1 MPSSPAR
8 RSTRKSSSGT
18 QKKRG
23 SSLEGTANQVEHS
36 SSRQQQTTS
45 NKKPKKSSKKGEDS
59 SKPQNLLT
67 MFNRET
73 SPKTNNDAE
82 MLVTNGK
89 LQQQNNQREPIHHS
103 FSTPQKSSTKLVIRP
118 LSSAPAVSKNF
129 AEEVWTDY
137 LKQAVKAIQNATKV
151 TFSYEELYRKVEDIC
166 LLKLG
171 SFLFEKLQEEVEQH
185 VAKQINY
192 LQGYSH
198 EPETFLYGVN
208 KVWEEHCN
216 QMKLIRSI
224 FLFLDRSF
232 VLHNAP
238 VRSLW
243 DMGLKVFR
251 KYLQQNSEVERKTVQ
266 SIIALV
272 TAERNGESIPQDLV
286 KDMVRMFTALEIYGE
301 SFEKAFLD
309 ASSEYYYSEGNVLL
323 QQYDIYTYLKH
334 VEIRLSEEVNRVIH
348 YLDRTTKGPLIQLV
362 ENCLLE
368 SHTVEILDK
377 GFHSMM
383 EENRQEDLARLY
395 RLLARV
401 HQLDQLKKYLGIY
414 TKNTGARIIQDPEK
428 DNELVQLIL
437 DMKDKVDSIVCN
449 CFGKNETFQYAVKES
464 FESFVNMRQNK
475 PAELIAKYIDQI
487 LRTGN
492 KGYTEEELEGTL
504 DKVLQFFRFI
514 HGKDV
519 FEAFYKKD
527 LAKRLLL
534 GKSASLDLEK
544 TMISKLKAECGAGFT
559 SKLEGMFK
567 DIDLSQ
573 DIMKAFYESLEWKQ
587 CGNEVDLS
595 VVVLTSSYWPQNT
608 CGNVKLSKELLKLQ
622 SAFSRFYLNK
632 YAGRKLTW
640 NHSNSMCTIRANF
653 PKGQKTISLSLY
665 QTLVLLLFNE
675 TDALNLREIHEGIGL
690 EMKELK
696 RTLQSLACGKIRV
709 LRKEP
714 MSREVEEDDT
724 FYFNKDFQDK
734 RYRIKINQ
742 IQVKETAE
750 ENQQTTERVV
760 QDRQYQIDAAIV
772 RIMKTRKS
780 LTHSQLMSELYEQ
793 LKFPYQPTDLKKRIE
808 SLIDREYL
816 ERDSDTP
823 QLYRYLA

>member
-1 MPSSPAR
+1 MPYSPAR
-8 RSTRKSSSGT
+8 RSTRRSSSGT
-18 QKKRG
+18 QRKRG
-23 SSLEGTANQVEHS
+23 NSLEGKTNQAENS
-36 SSRQQQTTS
+36 SNRLEQTS
-45 NKKPKKSSKKGEDS
+45 CNKKPKKSSKKGEDPS
-59 SKPQNLLT
+59 QNLLT
-67 MFNRET
+67 MFNREN
-73 SPKTNNDAE
+73 SPQTKNDGE
-82 MLVTNGK
+82 VMISNGK
-89 LQQQNNQREPIHHS
+89 LQQQSNQREPIHQS

-118 LSSAPAVSKNF
+118 LASAPAVSKNF
-129 AEEVWTDY
+129 AEEIWINY

-151 TFSYEELYRKVEDIC
+151 VFSYEELYRKVEDVC
-166 LLKLG
+166 LLKWG

-185 VAKQINY
+185 VAIQINS

-198 EPETFLYGVN
+198 ESETFLYGVS

-251 KYLQQNSEVERKTVQ
+251 KYLQQNSEVEKKTVQ
-266 SIIALV
+266 STIALI
-272 TAERNGESIPQDLV
+272 TAERKGESIPQDLV
-286 KDMVRMFTALEIYGE
+286 KDMIRMFTALEIYGE

-309 ASSEYYYSEGNVLL
+309 ASSEYYNNEGNVLL

-334 VEIRLSEEVNRVIH
+334 VEIRLSEEVNRVVH
-348 YLDRTTKGPLIQLV
+348 YLDRITKAPLIQLV

-377 GFHSMM
+377 GFDNMM

-401 HQLDQLKKYLGIY
+401 HQLDQVKKYLGIY
-414 TKNTGARIIQDPEK
+414 TKSTGARIIQDPEK

-437 DMKDKVDSIVCN
+437 DMKDKVDSIVSN
-449 CFGKNETFQYAVKES
+449 CFDKNETFQYAVKES

-475 PAELIAKYIDQI
+475 PAELTAKYIDQI

-573 DIMKAFYESLEWKQ
+573 DIMKAFYESLEWKH

-595 VVVLTSSYWPQNT
+595 VVVLTSSYWPQST
-608 CGNVKLSKELLKLQ
+608 CGDVKLSKELLKLQ
-622 SAFSRFYLNK
+622 NAFSRFYLNK

-640 NHSNSMCTIRANF
+640 NHSNN
-653 PKGQKTISLSLY
+653 IS
-665 QTLVLLLFNE
+665 
-675 TDALNLREIHEGIGL
+675 
-690 EMKELK
+690 
-696 RTLQSLACGKIRV
+696 
-709 LRKEP
+709 
-714 MSREVEEDDT
+714 
-724 FYFNKDFQDK
+724 
-734 RYRIKINQ
+734 
-742 IQVKETAE
+742 
-750 ENQQTTERVV
+750 VV
-760 QDRQYQIDAAIV
+760 II
-772 RIMKTRKS
+772 
-780 LTHSQLMSELYEQ
+780 
-793 LKFPYQPTDLKKRIE
+793 
-808 SLIDREYL
+808 
-816 ERDSDTP
+816 
-823 QLYRYLA
+823 

>member
-8 RSTRKSSSGT
+8 RSKRRSSST
-18 QKKRG
+18 QRKRG
-23 SSLEGTANQVEHS
+23 SSSEGLANNKSEHS
-36 SSRQQQTTS
+36 NRQEQPS
-45 NKKPKKSSKKGEDS
+45 NKKLKKAAKKEDAS
-59 SKPQNLLT
+59 VDAKPQNLLT
-67 MFNRET
+67 LFNKEAPIRSNT
-73 SPKTNNDAE
+73 E
-82 MLVTNGK
+82 MSVSNGK
-89 LQQQNNQREPIHHS
+89 LQQNNQRDASSRSS
-103 FSTPQKSSTKLVIRP
+103 FGNTQKSASKLVIRP
-118 LSSAPAVSKNF
+118 LASAPAVSKDF
-129 AEEVWTDY
+129 PEEVWTNY
-137 LKQAVKAIQNATKV
+137 LRPAVRAIQSATKV
-151 TFSYEELYRKVEDIC
+151 SFSYEELYRKVEDIC

-171 SFLFEKLQEEVEQH
+171 SLIFEKLQEEVEQH
-185 VAKQINY
+185 VVKQINS
-192 LQGYSH
+192 LQGYAH
-198 EPETFLYGVN
+198 DAETFLYGVN
-208 KVWEEHCN
+208 KVWEDHCN
-216 QMKLIRSI
+216 QMKLVRSI

-238 VRSLW
+238 VRSIW

-251 KYLQQNSEVERKTVQ
+251 KYLQQNTEVERKTISSV
-266 SIIALV
+266 IALI
-272 TAERNGESIPQDLV
+272 TAERNGENIPQDLV
-286 KDMVRMFTALEIYGE
+286 KEMIRMFLALEIYGE

-309 ASSEYYYSEGNVLL
+309 ASNEYYKNEGNVLL

-334 VEIRLSEEVNRVIH
+334 VENRLSEEVNRVVL
-348 YLDRTTKGPLIQLV
+348 YLDRSTKAPLIQLV

-368 SHTVEILDK
+368 SHTVEILEK
-377 GFHSMM
+377 GFDSMM
-383 EENRQEDLARLY
+383 DENRQEDLARLY

-401 HQLDQLKKYLGIY
+401 HQLDQLKKYLGAY
-414 TKNTGARIIQDPEK
+414 TKNTGARIIHDPEK

-437 DMKDKVDSIVCN
+437 DMKDKVDSIVSN
-449 CFGKNETFQYAVKES
+449 CFDKNEAFQYTVKES

-544 TMISKLKAECGAGFT
+544 SMISKLKAECGAGFT

-573 DIMKAFYESLEWKQ
+573 DIMKAFYESVEWKQ
-587 CGNEVDLS
+587 CGNEIDLS
-595 VVVLTSSYWPQNT
+595 VVVLTSSYWPQNAHEE
-608 CGNVKLSKELLKLQ
+608 VKLSKDLLKLQ
-622 SAFSRFYLNK
+622 NAFSRFYLNK

-665 QTLVLLLFNE
+665 QTLVLLLFNDA
-675 TDALNLREIHEGIGL
+675 DALNLKEIQEGVGL
-690 EMKELK
+690 GMKELK

-709 LRKEP
+709 LKKEP
-714 MSREVEEDDT
+714 MSREVENEDT

-734 RYRIKINQ
+734 RYRLKINQ
-742 IQVKETAE
+742 IQVKETPE

-793 LKFPYQPTDLKKRIE
+793 LKFPYQPADLKKRIE

-816 ERDSDTP
+816 ERDADTP